1 MFAVREGGSVFGCV
15 VSGGAV
21 ARIIVEIRSV
31 VVQIIA
37 WVQQIVIP
45 IWTSIHGIHRIQI
58 VLRVQTV
65 FFASFFIEPHFVAVN
80 TFFGPIRYLI
90 NGVNQSLDT
99 MGVKKLHKF
108 QNLVS
113 GGSQRISV
121 QQLPQKR
128 RELHS
133 ASLLGIRVIDH
144 LRDEKGDDVWTL
156 PLDHS

>member
-1 MFAVREGGSVFGCV
+1 
-15 VSGGAV
+15 
-21 ARIIVEIRSV
+21 
-31 VVQIIA
+31 
-37 WVQQIVIP
+37 
-45 IWTSIHGIHRIQI
+45 
-58 VLRVQTV
+58 
-65 FFASFFIEPHFVAVN
+65 
-80 TFFGPIRYLI
+80 
-90 NGVNQSLDT
+90 

-133 ASLLGIRVIDH
+133 ASLLGIRVVDH